1 MPRPLINLIFFFF
14 LQADPISD
22 EMEEQLSESGAMGDH
37 SPEALRTALWYLTTK
52 YLGLRGRQEARQL
65 KWGDLVRRE
74 DHDGEIFIEFSE
86 RTTKTRQGDTN
97 VERAFRPKMWE
108 NKENPQR
115 CPIRL
120 LSIFQDHLGPLQC
133 STMSPHSTWSST
145 TKGPLRAL
153 IGTTNKPWG

>member
-1 MPRPLINLIFFFF
+1 MSTSATPLFPTSVWFVNLMQCMPRPLIFFFFFFLF

-22 EMEEQLSESGAMGDH
+22 EMEEQLWESGAMGDH
-37 SPEALRTALWYLTTK
+37 SPEALRTTLWYLTTK
-52 YLGLRGRQEARQL
+52 YQGLRGRQEARQL

-120 LSIFQDHLGPLQC
+120 L
-133 STMSPHSTWSST
+133 
-145 TKGPLRAL
+145 
-153 IGTTNKPWG
+153 